1 MSSVNGKVAL
11 ITGGANGIGAE
22 VARRLH
28 SKGAKLV
35 LTDLDEVQLKETAA
49 RIGEDRVLTQVAD
62 VREFADMQSAVDK
75 GTERFGGIDIV
86 MANAGIGS
94 FGSVLEID
102 PEAFKT
108 VVDVNLMGAFYTVRA
123 ALPSVIERRGYVLVV
138 SSLAAFA
145 AVPGM
150 ASYDASKAGVEHFAN
165 SLRLELAHRGVDVGS
180 AHMSW
185 IDTPLVR
192 ESKELTTFLEML
204 SKLPGPL
211 KKTTSVEKCG
221 ETFLKGIEGRKSRVY
236 CPSWVG
242 LCAGCGRWSRHRSVN
257 GTYVSSSPICCQGWT
272 LKPTRSAAISAPAP
286 KRWKSI
292 DPPHRRGRGD
302 RRAAGRLQH
311 QGVGG
316 DTEIIAATGP
326 GRRDA

>member
-1 MSSVNGKVAL
+1 MRSVNGKVVL

-28 SKGAKLV
+28 GKGAKLV
-35 LTDLDEVQLKETAA
+35 LTDLDEGPLADVASALG
-49 RIGEDRVLTQVAD
+49 GERVLTVVAD
-62 VREFADMQSAVDK
+62 VRDLSAMQAAAAAAI
-75 GTERFGGIDIV
+75 ERFGGIDVVI
-86 MANAGIGS
+86 ANAGIGA

-108 VVDVNLMGAFYTVRA
+108 VVDVNLMGVFYTVRA
-123 ALPSVIERRGYVLVV
+123 ALPSIIERRGYVLVV

-145 AVPGM
+145 AAPGM

-192 ESKELTTFLEML
+192 ESKELSTFQEML

-211 KKTTSVEKCG
+211 KNTTSVEECG
-221 ETFLKGIEGRKSRVY
+221 ETFVKGIEGRKSRIY
-236 CPSWVG
+236 CPRWVG
-242 LCAGCGRWSRHRSVN
+242 LTRWLRPLIATPLGERDIRKFAPELLPRMDAEAASLGRHFSER
-257 GTYVSSSPICCQGWT
+257 TDE
-272 LKPTRSAAISAPAP
+272 LE
-286 KRWKSI
+286 KR
-292 DPPHRRGRGD
+292 
-302 RRAAGRLQH
+302 
-311 QGVGG
+311 
-316 DTEIIAATGP
+316 
-326 GRRDA
+326 